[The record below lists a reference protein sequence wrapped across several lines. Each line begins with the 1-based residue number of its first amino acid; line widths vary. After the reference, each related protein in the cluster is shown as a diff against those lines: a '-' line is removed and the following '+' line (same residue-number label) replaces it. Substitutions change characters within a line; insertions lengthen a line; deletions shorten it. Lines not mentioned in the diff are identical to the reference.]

1 MPQVG
6 TTTVTSKNMPL
17 SSLVLSCLRSFG
29 ELVKEIEAS
38 QYGYEDEVPAAS
50 WIDELG
56 RLRIWAGNVGAHQN
70 GPSSLEFRLRD
81 ASHILDEVI
90 RLLTDLERLLN
101 EAQEYISAE
110 YHEEDETSSDDSL
123 NEDPVTEFQALF
135 GELVMVIQ
143 CLYKLAMLIR
153 NPAQHD
159 FFAESYRIDT
169 VAFEPFDKQHVCN
182 KFPLAD
188 EGLIL
193 RLSKALTRR
202 RGYLKYRA
210 RHSMKLA
217 RGLVHAQ
224 ESGREDATTISE
236 TMASIIQLQPV
247 EHTDNSSQSGVSQTS
262 YANSILEGGIITV
275 PTPPQGSL
283 GGGPFECPYCHF
295 IIQIATTQSW
305 HRHVFTD
312 LRPYTCVFQ
321 QCRTPDK
328 LYPNRREWFG
338 HMQGTHNTTETL
350 CPLCKLALGTAEQFE
365 RHLARHMEELALFVL
380 PRDGNEDQGE
390 EGIPDD
396 LALSVSDAEQHDPA
410 GGINEWVEHINELG
424 ESTQSFGNPQSDR
437 LTATTASYG
446 LSSLSNTED
455 QVAEDTKTSGDIRAE
470 KLDLIDFHWVESPR
484 TIFHRAYFEPKSIAD
499 GQITVK
505 DLYNEAWSFVK
516 KDPSVTKGLSV
527 IKGPSVPKRPRLKLY
542 YGEQRLDVESSC
554 RDVGIKSGSTIH
566 AKKVLDQSSES
577 GGESS
582 EDHDFEPSS
591 TADSIE
597 KKQPIRFTDAVGRK
611 FSFPFELCKIW
622 GVGTR
627 SPFQKG
633 LIDTN

>member
-1 MPQVG
+1 
-6 TTTVTSKNMPL
+6 MPL

-527 IKGPSVPKRPRLKLY
+527 IKGPSVPKRLSVIKGPSVPKRPRLKLY

>member
-1 MPQVG
+1 
-6 TTTVTSKNMPL
+6 MPL

-29 ELVKEIEAS
+29 ELVREIEAS
-38 QYGYEDEVPAAS
+38 QYGYEDQVPAAS

-56 RLRIWAGNVGAHQN
+56 RLRIWAGNVGAHRN

-81 ASHILDEVI
+81 ASHILDEVT

-123 NEDPVTEFQALF
+123 DEDPVTELQALF
-135 GELVMVIQ
+135 GELVMIIQ

-159 FFAESYRIDT
+159 FLAESYRTDT

-188 EGLIL
+188 ERLIL

-217 RGLVHAQ
+217 RGLVHVQ
-224 ESGREDATTISE
+224 ESGREDAASISE

-247 EHTDNSSQSGVSQTS
+247 EHTDNSSQSGMSQTS

-275 PTPPQGSL
+275 PPPPQGSL

-328 LYPNRREWFG
+328 LYSSRREWFG
-338 HMQGTHNTTETL
+338 HMHGTHNTTEIL
-350 CPLCKLALGTAEQFE
+350 CPLCKLVLGTAKQFE
-365 RHLARHMEELALFVL
+365 PHLARHMEELALFVL

-396 LALSVSDAEQHDPA
+396 LALSVSDAEQHGPP
-410 GGINEWVEHINELG
+410 GGINEWVEHTNELT
-424 ESTQSFGNPQSDR
+424 ESTQSFGNPPSDR

-446 LSSLSNTED
+446 LSSLSNNED
-455 QVAEDTKTSGDIRAE
+455 QDA
-470 KLDLIDFHWVESPR
+470 
-484 TIFHRAYFEPKSIAD
+484 
-499 GQITVK
+499 
-505 DLYNEAWSFVK
+505 
-516 KDPSVTKGLSV
+516 
-527 IKGPSVPKRPRLKLY
+527 KR
-542 YGEQRLDVESSC
+542 
-554 RDVGIKSGSTIH
+554 
-566 AKKVLDQSSES
+566 VLDQSSKS

-582 EDHDFEPSS
+582 EDYDFGPSS

-597 KKQPIRFTDAVGRK
+597 KKQYIRFKDAVGRK
-611 FSFPFELCKIW
+611 FAFPFTLCKTWDNMENLIRQAFLHVKVLDEHVRE
-622 GVGTR
+622 GQYDLVGPNGQIILPSVWDTIIQPGWLITMHMWPIPKNVIHEPEEEEEEEEEEEPGMPYPFDWWSG
-627 SPFQKG
+627 SPFW
-633 LIDTN
+633 

>member
-1 MPQVG
+1 
-6 TTTVTSKNMPL
+6 MPL

-29 ELVKEIEAS
+29 ELVREIEAS
-38 QYGYEDEVPAAS
+38 QYGYKDEVPAAS

-81 ASHILDEVI
+81 ASHILDEVT

-123 NEDPVTEFQALF
+123 DEDPVTEFQALF

-247 EHTDNSSQSGVSQTS
+247 EHTDNSSQSGISQTS
-262 YANSILEGGIITV
+262 YADSILEGGIITV

-328 LYPNRREWFG
+328 LYPNRREWLG

-380 PRDGNEDQGE
+380 SRDGNEDEGE
-390 EGIPDD
+390 EGILDD
-396 LALSVSDAEQHDPA
+396 LALSVSDTEQHDPA
-410 GGINEWVEHINELG
+410 GGINEWVEHTNELT
-424 ESTQSFGNPQSDR
+424 ESTQSFGNPPSDK

-446 LSSLSNTED
+446 LSSLSNNED
-455 QVAEDTKTSGDIRAE
+455 QD
-470 KLDLIDFHWVESPR
+470 
-484 TIFHRAYFEPKSIAD
+484 
-499 GQITVK
+499 
-505 DLYNEAWSFVK
+505 
-516 KDPSVTKGLSV
+516 
-527 IKGPSVPKRPRLKLY
+527 
-542 YGEQRLDVESSC
+542 
-554 RDVGIKSGSTIH
+554 
-566 AKKVLDQSSES
+566 AKKVLDQFSKS

-582 EDHDFEPSS
+582 EDHGFKPSS
-591 TADSIE
+591 LFGSLFGYIE
-597 KKQPIRFTDAVGRK
+597 KKQQRFQFVDAFGR
-611 FSFPFELCKIW
+611 FLQIPFEIFKTW
-622 GVGTR
+622 NVGTR
-627 SPFQKG
+627 SRFQKG
-633 LIDTN
+633 PIDTN